1 MEQVLECSHKKIPK
15 YLDWAQWLMVAGT
28 FFYNR
33 VEIVLIAIAFLLVL
47 RKNGRLL
54 KSRIL
59 KYMII
64 VYGISAITIA
74 WCGYTYGKFLQQIF
88 IISLM
93 FLMAEQIFLHN
104 KCYIQEI
111 FRKFIKFSYYASLLG
126 ILQEVIW
133 IGAHYDISSILDMQW
148 ITHFPGMHVE
158 NGPFLRARA
167 MCLEGG
173 GLGPFLVPALIYLLY
188 YKDCYKI
195 INSKWKTGIVVAC
208 AMFTLSPVPY
218 LALGVIAYLRIVKVF
233 PRLKLVFWGLGIV
246 GCIYGYIELQKSEL
260 SSATD
265 IGGFDGIIVRLR
277 DTTDNIQHLDSQE
290 AALEGNLSTVVLMT
304 NLYSAINAPSRILGS
319 GIGTNSQNYNQIY
332 GGYKYSE
339 YSGATS
345 LNNDDAYC
353 LGIRLFSE
361 TGIVGFLM
369 FLFFLY
375 RYFRKDI
382 PINVCIMFVLIPYI
396 AKGGT
401 YFGGGIQ
408 FYLLMAYYSSKLI
421 PRTGNKN
428 GAIEKYNNSQR
439 LC

>member
-148 ITHFPGMHVE
+148 ITHFPG
-158 NGPFLRARA
+158 
-167 MCLEGG
+167 
-173 GLGPFLVPALIYLLY
+173 
-188 YKDCYKI
+188 
-195 INSKWKTGIVVAC
+195 IV
-208 AMFTLSPVPY
+208 
-218 LALGVIAYLRIVKVF
+218 
-233 PRLKLVFWGLGIV
+233 
-246 GCIYGYIELQKSEL
+246 
-260 SSATD
+260 
-265 IGGFDGIIVRLR
+265 
-277 DTTDNIQHLDSQE
+277 
-290 AALEGNLSTVVLMT
+290 
-304 NLYSAINAPSRILGS
+304 
-319 GIGTNSQNYNQIY
+319 
-332 GGYKYSE
+332 
-339 YSGATS
+339 
-345 LNNDDAYC
+345 
-353 LGIRLFSE
+353 
-361 TGIVGFLM
+361 
-369 FLFFLY
+369 
-375 RYFRKDI
+375 
-382 PINVCIMFVLIPYI
+382 
-396 AKGGT
+396 
-401 YFGGGIQ
+401 
-408 FYLLMAYYSSKLI
+408 
-421 PRTGNKN
+421 
-428 GAIEKYNNSQR
+428 
-439 LC
+439 

>member
-1 MEQVLECSHKKIPK
+1 MEQVMEIPHKKIPK
-15 YLDWAQWLMVAGT
+15 YLNWAQWLMVAGT

-33 VEIVLIAIAFLLVL
+33 IELVLTAIALLLVISS
-47 RKNGRLL
+47 KGGFL
-54 KSRIL
+54 KSRIF
-59 KYMII
+59 KYMLI
-64 VYGISAITIA
+64 VYGISAITIMS
-74 WCGYTYGKFLQQIF
+74 CGYTYGKFLQQVF

-93 FLMAEQIFLHN
+93 FLMGEQIFLHN

-111 FRKFIKFSYYASLLG
+111 FRKFIKFSYYASFLG

-133 IGAHYDISSILDMQW
+133 IGAHFDISSILDMQW
-148 ITHFPGMHVE
+148 ITGFPGMHVE

-188 YKDCYKI
+188 YNDCYKI

-208 AMFTLSPVPY
+208 ALLTVSPIPM
-218 LALGVIAYLRIVKVF
+218 LAIGVIAYMKIVKVF
-233 PRLKLVFWGLGIV
+233 PRLKILFVGLAIALGF
-246 GCIYGYIELQKSEL
+246 YGFIALQKSEL
-260 SSATD
+260 NSATD

-277 DTTDNIQHLDSQE
+277 DTTGNIQHLDNQE

-304 NLYSAINAPSRILGS
+304 NLYSAINAPSRIFGT
-319 GIGTNSQNYNQIY
+319 GIGTNSQNYERSY

-339 YSGATS
+339 YSQATS

-361 TGIVGFLM
+361 TGIVGFFIFVY
-369 FLFFLY
+369 FLFKCFK
-375 RYFRKDI
+375 KDV

-421 PRTGNKN
+421 PRKGNNN
-428 GAIEKYNNSQR
+428 GAVKKYNYSKR